1 MASWIHCK
9 GRSQGKRLYQEDD
22 YGVFELPASLA
33 AGELLLVLADGMGG
47 AQAGDR
53 ASAAVVRSFIDA
65 YAAVPSKEI
74 PARLRRALDHANRE
88 LALEVAGDQLAL
100 TGMGCTAL
108 AVVLAKRELYWI
120 SVGDSPLWLWRRGH
134 LTRLNED
141 HSYRKILAE
150 QVAVGELNP
159 QEAALHPNRNA
170 LLSAVTGD
178 RLVLVDLCEQAC
190 SLQADDRVLLASD
203 GLLTLSEA
211 DIAAHLG
218 DEMAAELPCQR
229 LLAAVAAA
237 GYPNQDNTTVI
248 VVQQGARTRWN
259 VSTWVLLA
267 GLLLGAVL
275 LVMSW
280 LWHWG
285 TSL

>member
-1 MASWIHCK
+1 
-9 GRSQGKRLYQEDD
+9 
-22 YGVFELPASLA
+22 
-33 AGELLLVLADGMGG
+33 
-47 AQAGDR
+47 
-53 ASAAVVRSFIDA
+53 
-65 YAAVPSKEI
+65 
-74 PARLRRALDHANRE
+74 
-88 LALEVAGDQLAL
+88 
-100 TGMGCTAL
+100 
-108 AVVLAKRELYWI
+108 
-120 SVGDSPLWLWRRGH
+120 
-134 LTRLNED
+134 
-141 HSYRKILAE
+141 
-150 QVAVGELNP
+150 
-159 QEAALHPNRNA
+159 
-170 LLSAVTGD
+170 
-178 RLVLVDLCEQAC
+178 VLVDLCEQAC